1 VRVRT
6 SEKVIILDRD
16 GTIVIDRGY
25 LDNDAGS
32 EFAPGAAAG
41 LRWLHCHGY
50 RLVVINN
57 QSGVGRGL
65 FSLERMHEVNAR
77 LYATVEEAGAWL
89 EKLYFCPHAPEDRCV
104 CRKPALGL
112 LLQAASE
119 LIFDPASAVIIGD
132 KESDI
137 AFGRLAGAKTILID
151 ALPLRAVERTNA
163 GSVAADLLQ
172 AALAVATD

>member
-6 SEKVIILDRD
+6 SNKVIVLDRD

-25 LDNDAGS
+25 LDNDAGL

-50 RLVVINN
+50 RLVVITN

-65 FSLERMHEVNAR
+65 FPLERVHEMNAR
-77 LYATVEEAGAWL
+77 LYAMVEEAGARL
-89 EKLYFCPHAPEDRCV
+89 EKIYFCPHAPEERCA

-119 LIFDPASAVIIGD
+119 LIFDPALAVIIGD
-132 KESDI
+132 KESDME
-137 AFGRLAGAKTILID
+137 FGRLAGAKTILID
-151 ALPLRAVERTNA
+151 AHPGRAIDRTNA
-163 GSVAADLLQ
+163 GSVAPDFLQ
-172 AALAVATD
+172 AALAVVAS